1 MKNLDVRT
9 YSKGLWWDGA
19 YGGVCK
25 AGQFAMMYRKP
36 DLSDVFPAYDTIS
49 CWPSAPAASNTVSI
63 NGVPRALSQ
72 AEISGIETL
81 IDALFPDSQGGGGG
95 GGGGGVTNLK
105 VSESS
110 RAITFTDESGKAGR
124 LPFAEIKA
132 TPMEF
137 YLDVS
142 QPSVTAR
149 FPTAAAN
156 TEYVVPIGTP
166 SMTGRNHYITVDR
179 ANNRVLIP
187 EGGLRGTFRLYGAFR
202 FTPSIKSDMSISL
215 TWYYRRQGSADAWTV
230 LYTGT
235 TSRTAS
241 QTTAAISFPTS
252 SAYYNLPDYPIECEA
267 RLRFVTLGTVPWTT
281 TPIFD
286 DVSDGLK
293 ISLYRNPNFAY
304 TT

>member
-1 MKNLDVRT
+1 MNLEART
-9 YSKGLWWDGA
+9 MSKGLWWDGY

-25 AGQFAMMYRKP
+25 DSQFAMLYHKP
-36 DLSDVFPAYDTIS
+36 NIAAVITEYDAVS
-49 CWPSAPAASNTVSI
+49 CYPNAGPEANIVVVK
-63 NGVPRALSQ
+63 GVARALNK
-72 AEISGIETL
+72 AEISGIDAM
-81 IDALFPDSQGGGGG
+81 IDTVFPDAGGGGG
-95 GGGGGVTNLK
+95 SSGGVTNLR
-105 VSESS
+105 VSEVS
-110 RAITFTDESGKAGR
+110 RAITFTDEAGRAGR

-142 QPSVTAR
+142 QPSATTK
-149 FPTAAAN
+149 FPNAVLNA
-156 TEYVVPIGTP
+156 EYVVPIGAP

-215 TWYYRRQGSADAWTV
+215 TWYYRRQGSSEAWNV

-252 SAYYNLPDYPIECEA
+252 SAYYNLPDYPVECEA
-267 RLRFVTLGTVPWTT
+267 RLRFVTLGTVPWTS

-293 ISLYRNPNFAY
+293 ISLYRNPNFEY